1 MNELEII
8 VKGPF
13 GSGRS
18 TMIELLHRLLLEE
31 GLTNISTEF
40 LNKNSEAQICNSDRL
55 IIKNPSITI
64 SEFQMPRLGCQI

>member
-8 VKGPF
+8 VKGPS

-31 GLTNISTEF
+31 GLTNIKTEF
-40 LNKNSEAQICNSDRL
+40 LDKNPEAQISDIDRL
-55 IIKNPSITI
+55 IIKNPPIAI